1 MTRAMTI
8 QALPLALLFSATS
21 GLRAQKEAGNYPPQS
36 VSQTVCP
43 WFTQGSAANA
53 LGGEVSVTV
62 KVSNTG
68 EGSCK
73 FARQKDSTSYMEIL
87 VSKASVPACPSDSV
101 RLIGVGNEAT
111 RCKLR
116 KSHGDS
122 AEIVSSRVREMYFSG
137 HSFHSG
143 PKGIHRKPS
152 DSSDDTL
159 EQIAEQVAGNLY

>member
-21 GLRAQKEAGNYPPQS
+21 GLRAQNRSTNYPPQS

-101 RLIGVGNEAT
+101 RLTGVGNEAT

-116 KSHGDS
+116 ESHGDS
-122 AEIVSSRVREMYFSG
+122 AEIVNSRVREMHFSVTLSMHG
-137 HSFHSG
+137 QKAST
-143 PKGIHRKPS
+143 KPS
-152 DSSDDTL
+152 DISDDIL
-159 EQIAEQVAGNLY
+159 QQIAEQVAGNLY